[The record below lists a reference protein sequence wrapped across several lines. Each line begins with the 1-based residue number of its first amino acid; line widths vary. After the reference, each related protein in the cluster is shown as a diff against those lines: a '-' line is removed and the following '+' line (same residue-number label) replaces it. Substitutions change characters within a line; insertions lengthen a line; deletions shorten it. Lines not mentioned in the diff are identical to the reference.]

1 MQTLFSGLIT
11 SRTRIEILMRLFLNP
26 NRRAHLRELAGELAV
41 SPSQVRSELQN
52 LSASGLVR
60 SAREGNR
67 LQFAANQAHP
77 LYPELNSMVR
87 KALGMD
93 RILESIVTRLGRLRL
108 ALLIGDYA
116 SGKDSGCIDLVLVG
130 AIDQHNLADLVAK
143 TERQLSR
150 RIRVQVL
157 SPGDYASLSATLT
170 AEPHLVLWTAE
181 GATEPAA
188 RSAFAAGGNAAET
201 TAAPGSRADSH
212 ESSDAKAS
220 RRSARHETD
229 P

>member
-41 SPSQVRSELQN
+41 SPSQVQSELQN

-77 LYPELNSMVR
+77 LFPELNSMVR

-130 AIDQHNLADLVAK
+130 DIDQHNLADLVAK

-150 RIRVQVL
+150 KIRVQVL
-157 SPGDYASLSATLT
+157 SPGDYASLSATL
-170 AEPHLVLWTAE
+170 AAQPHLLLWAADGDTEADALSE
-181 GATEPAA
+181 MGAVRQDSRSTTRPGASTLGAPSAA
-188 RSAFAAGGNAAET
+188 TSD
-201 TAAPGSRADSH
+201 SRD
-212 ESSDAKAS
+212 
-220 RRSARHETD
+220 R